1 MNFEQILITRFNIPH
16 RPTNTHLYA
25 GGKNSWMAHRI
36 RIFEKY
42 CLPSVMG
49 QTIFSDFK
57 WFILIDD
64 ETPMEWMKYFGNYK
78 SVMPNIIYIPRYHGE
93 DDTPWIERVASH
105 LDGKE
110 YLISSRLDNDD
121 VIHRDYLKTVREFF
135 PQEPLLVR
143 FPKGY
148 TLWENKDLAADYD
161 NYGWG
166 SFVNM
171 IEKVKGLPKTAG
183 FTEHGK
189 IDQKFGAPVEY
200 VDKKF
205 WIQIIHGR
213 NLGNRMMGKA
223 TVPMENIKKEF
234 SL

>member
-1 MNFEQILITRFNIPH
+1 
-16 RPTNTHLYA
+16 
-25 GGKNSWMAHRI
+25 MAHRA

-42 CLPSVMG
+42 CLPSVLG
-49 QTIFSDFK
+49 QTVKDFK
-57 WFILIDD
+57 WFILIDA
-64 ETPMEWMKYFGNYK
+64 ETPIGWMDKFHEYK
-78 SVMPNIIYIPRYHGE
+78 SLFPDIIYVNRYHGE
-93 DDTPWIERVASH
+93 DDTPWIERVTSH

-121 VIHRDYLKTVREFF
+121 VICKDYMETVRSFYPES
-135 PQEPLLVR
+135 PLLVR

-148 TLWENKDLAADYD
+148 TLWEGKNMLADYD
-161 NYGWG
+161 DYAWG

-171 IEKVKGLPKTAG
+171 IEKVDGLPKTAG

-189 IDQKFGAPVEY
+189 IDEEFGAPIKY
-200 VDKKF
+200 VDQKG

-213 NLGNRMMGKA
+213 NLGNRMITKPS
-223 TVPMENIKKEF
+223 VPLEDERERF